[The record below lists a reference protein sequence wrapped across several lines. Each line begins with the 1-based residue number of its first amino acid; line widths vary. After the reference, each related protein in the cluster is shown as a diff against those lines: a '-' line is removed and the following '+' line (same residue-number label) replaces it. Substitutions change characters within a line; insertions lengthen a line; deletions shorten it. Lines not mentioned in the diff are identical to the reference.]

1 MLVAYKMP
9 MVTSEF
15 FSPFVGLAMIAFVY
29 LGGITTVWGAVLG
42 GMLVGG
48 GLLSEFGS
56 LHFEGITQAYINA
69 VGGIG
74 LIVNAILTS
83 GEGISLT
90 ITNQAKAL
98 VATMRGTTPHVHE
111 EEELVSAEEVNV

>member
-1 MLVAYKMP
+1 
-9 MVTSEF
+9 
-15 FSPFVGLAMIAFVY
+15 
-29 LGGITTVWGAVLG
+29 
-42 GMLVGG
+42 MLVGG

-69 VGGIG
+69 VGGVG
-74 LIVNAILTS
+74 LVVNAILTS

-98 VATMRGTTPHVHE
+98 VASMRGTNTQENHND
-111 EEELVSAEEVNV
+111 ELVSPEKENV

>member
-29 LGGITTVWGAVLG
+29 LGGISTVWGAVLG

-74 LIVNAILTS
+74 LVVNAVLTS

-98 VATMRGTTPHVHE
+98 VATMRGTTQNHGE
-111 EEELVSAEEVNV
+111 KEELVSVEEENV

>member
-98 VATMRGTTPHVHE
+98 VATMRGTTPQIHGK
-111 EEELVSAEEVNV
+111 EELVSAEEVNV

>member
-1 MLVAYKMP
+1 MP

-48 GLLSEFGS
+48 GLFSEFGG

-74 LIVNAILTS
+74 LIANAILTS

-90 ITNQAKAL
+90 LTNQAKAL
-98 VATMRGTTPHVHE
+98 IATMRGTTPKTDE
-111 EEELVSAEEVNV
+111 QEELVVAEEANV

>member
-1 MLVAYKMP
+1 MP

-69 VGGIG
+69 VGGVG

-90 ITNQAKAL
+90 VTNQAKHM
-98 VATMRGTTPHVHE
+98 VATMRGKT
-111 EEELVSAEEVNV
+111 SEVDVVKEINEPEKENV